1 MLDFDIKTPQQL
13 KRLAQSSIWGAGV
26 LTFCLTPAGYLY
38 AGRNKLALITLVIWL
53 PLFLASE
60 IEAMSG
66 LMGFFIIGATI
77 ENVTAIHR
85 AKAAVK
91 QQGIHTQHEEDASR
105 LTITLLK
112 LAQEKGEITMAD
124 CVIKTEKT
132 PEEIRTI
139 LLELEQQDLL
149 RTANRAS
156 DGAVVYRL
164 V

>member
-60 IEAMSG
+60 NEAMSG
-66 LMGFFIIGATI
+66 LLVFFIIGATI
-77 ENVTAIHR
+77 ENITAIQR

-91 QQGIHTQHEEDASR
+91 QQAIHTQHEEDASR